1 MNRDLLNQRLQ
12 AGTLSLWELGDLL
25 GVHPHHLHTHD
36 TAGGLVNQPVRVLI
50 DLARQLDMHPAGLI
64 AGLEPVRA
72 NRRESAS
79 CEPDAG
85 PDHDALTVLTCP
97 LPHRQGRG
105 YPVIWSWRCR
115 TAS

>member
-1 MNRDLLNQRLQ
+1 
-12 AGTLSLWELGDLL
+12 
-25 GVHPHHLHTHD
+25 HTHD

-50 DLARQLDMHPAGLI
+50 DLARQLDMHPADLI